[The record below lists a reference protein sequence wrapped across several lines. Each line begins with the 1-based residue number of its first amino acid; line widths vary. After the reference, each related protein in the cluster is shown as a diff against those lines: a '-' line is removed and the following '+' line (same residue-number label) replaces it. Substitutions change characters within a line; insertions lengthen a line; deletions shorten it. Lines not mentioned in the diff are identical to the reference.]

1 LIQSFFRI
9 GAKLMTLRAATFITE
24 LPRRSTMPKNG
35 KMEMLLLVAERD
47 GPEMLTRIGVMRAL
61 NLHSAKATPAPR
73 LKRTKTYWL
82 IRRSRQQPCE

>member
-47 GPEMLTRIGVMRAL
+47 AGAATETDEDLLAHSEIKAAAL
-61 NLHSAKATPAPR
+61 
-73 LKRTKTYWL
+73 
-82 IRRSRQQPCE
+82 